1 MPRRPSK
8 VPDAHGAAAPPA
20 AALRQLGCGGRVVRP
35 LGGNANMHWLVT
47 ETRPVGQVGQAD
59 PAGQVNHGDAGVA
72 VLRRYGPWHTVDDV
86 LYELRVLERVA
97 ARGWAVPRA
106 LTAPTLVGRHLWCL
120 FSYVR
125 GRPRQPRTDA
135 SRRED
140 QRRRGRL
147 LAALHADLATLTD
160 LGQRPAWQRRDDVL
174 GPRTDG
180 PSVEEVI
187 TARVV
192 QDEAAIMLDYADRAR
207 ARFAAL
213 RAEQLPVLVTHGDL
227 IGGNVLYSKGTL
239 SGIIDFDFTHLDHRA
254 ADFAWTWRGKN
265 DDFVYG
271 YEEVTP
277 LTAADRAL
285 LAPAYWASVLDS
297 ARIELLWGDP
307 GNQPE
312 RRGQVSLPGVVEYL
326 RRRSALTLE

>member
-1 MPRRPSK
+1 M
-8 VPDAHGAAAPPA
+8 DH
-20 AALRQLGCGGRVVRP
+20 
-35 LGGNANMHWLVT
+35 
-47 ETRPVGQVGQAD
+47 D
-59 PAGQVNHGDAGVA
+59 DAGVA

-86 LYELRVLERVA
+86 AYELRVLEHVA

-106 LTAPTLVGRHLWCL
+106 LTAPARVGRHLWCL

-147 LAALHADLATLTD
+147 LAALHADLATLSD
-160 LGQRPAWQRRDDVL
+160 LGQRPGWRRREDVL

-180 PSVEEVI
+180 PSVEEI
-187 TARVV
+187 IKTRVV
-192 QDEAAIMLDYADRAR
+192 PDEAAIMLDYADWAR

-213 RAEQLPVLVTHGDL
+213 RAERRPVLVTHGDL
-227 IGGNVLYSKGTL
+227 IGGNVLHVWGTL
-239 SGIIDFDFTHLDHRA
+239 TGIIDFDFTHLDHRA
-254 ADFAWTWRGKN
+254 AEFAWTWRGKN
-265 DDFVYG
+265 DDFVRG

-285 LAPAYWASVLDS
+285 LAPAYWATVLDS
-297 ARIELLWGDP
+297 ARMELLWGAP

-312 RRGQVSLPGVVEYL
+312 RTRQVSLPGVVQFL